1 MAVNIPGI
9 VAIVVFYLLILA
21 VGMWAGRRGK
31 KDEGSTE
38 SENAMLAGRNIGT
51 FTGLLTLTATWVG
64 GGYINGTAEVIFNPT
79 QGAVWCQG
87 PIGSSLGL
95 IIGGL
100 FFAKKFRSQGYVT
113 MLDPFQQR
121 YGRRMGGL
129 LVIPELLGD
138 IFWGAGILAALGAS
152 LSVVL
157 DMDLLVCVLISAAI
171 AIFYTLFGG
180 LYSVVYTDVIQ
191 LFCIFIGTWLCVPF
205 AFTNPNVSSI
215 TSTQLTRFLYT
226 PVNTPVNATLNITGN
241 STLNMST
248 SDIINITT
256 FQVTNATGWFGVW
269 DNRRVG
275 IWIDYFLLLT
285 LGGIPWQAYFQ
296 RVLAAK
302 STNNIRAI
310 SVSSGFLCMVMAIPS
325 FLIGAIGASTDWQNT
340 AYGRDPAVEG
350 NSNLILPLIL
360 QYLTPTWV
368 SFFGLGA
375 VSAAVMSSADS
386 CILAASSVFAKNVY
400 KEVFRQKASETE
412 IVWVMRFSI
421 FAVGAMSTAMAVT
434 VKTIYG
440 LWYLCSDMVYVILF
454 PQLICV
460 IYLKFTNTYGSL
472 GGFLLGMLLR
482 FGGGEELLFLPAV
495 IKYPFYD
502 DSTGTQYF
510 PFRSFAMLCS
520 FVYIIVIS
528 LITKLI
534 FEGGKVPL
542 RFDVFYCFHEDPNED
557 RETEQKD
564 VEVDLLENGSS
575 VSRVVN
581 KFKGG
586 EKSEAEAML

>member
-1 MAVNIPGI
+1 
-9 VAIVVFYLLILA
+9 
-21 VGMWAGRRGK
+21 
-31 KDEGSTE
+31 
-38 SENAMLAGRNIGT
+38 
-51 FTGLLTLTATWVG
+51 
-64 GGYINGTAEVIFNPT
+64 
-79 QGAVWCQG
+79 
-87 PIGSSLGL
+87 
-95 IIGGL
+95 
-100 FFAKKFRSQGYVT
+100 
-113 MLDPFQQR
+113 
-121 YGRRMGGL
+121 MGGL
-129 LVIPELLGD
+129 LVVPELLGD

-157 DMDLLVCVLISAAI
+157 DMDLVVCVLISAAI
-171 AIFYTLFGG
+171 AVVYTLFGG

-226 PVNTPVNATLNITGN
+226 PVNTPFNATLNIT
-241 STLNMST
+241 TV
-248 SDIINITT
+248 
-256 FQVTNATGWFGVW
+256 QVSNTTGWFGVW

-296 RVLAAK
+296 RILAAK
-302 STNNIRAI
+302 STDNIRAI
-310 SVSSGFLCMVMAIPS
+310 SVCSGFLCMVMAIPS
-325 FLIGAIGASTDWQNT
+325 FLIGAIGASTDWPNT
-340 AYGRDPAVEG
+340 GYGKDPAVEDKA
-350 NSNLILPLIL
+350 SLILPLIL

-434 VKTIYG
+434 VNTIYG

-454 PQLICV
+454 PQLVCV
-460 IYLKFTNTYGSL
+460 VYLKFTNTYGSL
-472 GGFLLGMLLR
+472 CGFIVGMILR

-502 DSTGTQYF
+502 ETTGTQYF
-510 PFRSFAMLCS
+510 PFRTFAMLCS
-520 FVYIIVIS
+520 LVCIIVLS
-528 LITKLI
+528 LITKVM
-534 FEGGKVPL
+534 FEGGRVPL
-542 RFDVFYCFHEDPNED
+542 RFDIFYCYHEDPNKD
-557 RETEQKD
+557 PETEKKD

-575 VSRVVN
+575 VSRAVN
-581 KFKGG
+581 KVKGDG
-586 EKSEAEAML
+586 KAEAEAML

>member
-9 VAIVVFYLLILA
+9 IAIVVFYLLILA

-31 KDEGSTE
+31 KDENSTE
-38 SENAMLAGRNIGT
+38 SENAMLAGRNIGG

-64 GGYINGTAEVIFNPT
+64 GGYINGTAEVIFNPK

-129 LVIPELLGD
+129 LVVPELLGD

-157 DMDLLVCVLISAAI
+157 DLDLVVCVLISAAI
-171 AIFYTLFGG
+171 AVVYTLFGG

-205 AFTNPNVSSI
+205 ALTNPNVSSI
-215 TSTQLTRFLYT
+215 TSTQLTRLLYT
-226 PVNTPVNATLNITGN
+226 PVITPVNATLNIT
-241 STLNMST
+241 
-248 SDIINITT
+248 T
-256 FQVTNATGWFGVW
+256 FQVSNSTGWFGVW
-269 DNRRVG
+269 DNRRTG

-310 SVSSGFLCMVMAIPS
+310 SVTSGFLCMIMAIPS
-325 FLIGAIGASTDWQNT
+325 FLIGAIGASTDWPNT
-340 AYGRDPAVEG
+340 AYGKDPAVAGEA
-350 NSNLILPLIL
+350 SQILPIIL

-386 CILAASSVFAKNVY
+386 CILAASTVFAKNVY
-400 KEVFRQKASETE
+400 KEVFRPKASETE

-421 FAVGAMSTAMAVT
+421 FVVGAMSTAMAVT

-460 IYLKFTNTYGSL
+460 VYLKFTNTYGSL
-472 GGFLLGMLLR
+472 CGFIVGMILR

-502 DSTGTQYF
+502 DTTGTQYF
-510 PFRSFAMLCS
+510 PFRTFAMLCS
-520 FVYIIVIS
+520 LMWIVVVS
-528 LITKLI
+528 LITKVI
-534 FEGGKVPL
+534 FENGKVPL
-542 RFDVFYCFHEDPNED
+542 RFDIFYCYHEDPGKDPEP
-557 RETEQKD
+557 EKKD
-564 VEVDLLENGSS
+564 VEVDLLENGSN
-575 VSRVVN
+575 VSRTVT
-581 KFKGG
+581 KFRGNG
-586 EKSEAEAML
+586 KSEDEAML